1 MSNLLSTFSTNAGVP
16 LSFSLGDLYQ
26 ILSAAD
32 NNTILGVD
40 LSIESLRSQQYS
52 YFIFGFLVVS
62 LIIFSVIIYIY
73 MPKKEGRLKTGEKVM
88 VGAIIMGV
96 VIALLFG
103 WLQLI
108 EGYLV

>member
-1 MSNLLSTFSTNAGVP
+1 MGFPSVRIDDVITTTVA
-16 LSFSLGDLYQ
+16 
-26 ILSAAD
+26 IAAD
-32 NNTILGVD
+32 NKTVLGVD

-52 YFIFGFLVVS
+52 YYIFGFLVIS
-62 LIIFSVIIYIY
+62 LIIFSIIIYIY
-73 MPKKEGRLKTGEKVM
+73 MPKKEGRLKKGEKIM
-88 VGAIIMGV
+88 VGAIVMGV

>member
-1 MSNLLSTFSTNAGVP
+1 MWDLLRTFSINSDIG
-16 LSFSLGDLYQ
+16 LRLGDIYWMV
-26 ILSAAD
+26 AANAEN
-32 NNTILGVD
+32 NNTVLGVD

-52 YFIFGFLVVS
+52 NFIFGFLVVS
-62 LIIFSVIIYIY
+62 LIIFSIIIYIY
-73 MPKKEGRLKTGEKVM
+73 MPKKEGQLKKGEKVM

>member
-1 MSNLLSTFSTNAGVP
+1 MLNLLSALSTNAVVP
-16 LSFSLGDLYQ
+16 LFLGNLYQ
-26 ILSAAD
+26 ILAAATD

-52 YFIFGFLVVS
+52 YYIFGFLVVS

-73 MPKKEGRLKTGEKVM
+73 MPKKEGRLKKGEKVM

-103 WLQLI
+103 WLQLV

>member
-1 MSNLLSTFSTNAGVP
+1 MDSMGYPAVRVDDVITTLVAV
-16 LSFSLGDLYQ
+16 
-26 ILSAAD
+26 AAD
-32 NNTILGVD
+32 NKTVLGVD

-52 YFIFGFLVVS
+52 YYIFGFLVVS
-62 LIIFSVIIYIY
+62 LIIFSIIIYIY
-73 MPKKEGRLKTGEKVM
+73 MPKKEGRLKKGEKIM
-88 VGAIIMGV
+88 VGAIVMGV

>member
-1 MSNLLSTFSTNAGVP
+1 MGFPSVRIDDVITTTVAV
-16 LSFSLGDLYQ
+16 
-26 ILSAAD
+26 AAD
-32 NNTILGVD
+32 NKTVLGVD

-52 YFIFGFLVVS
+52 YYIFAFLVVS
-62 LIIFSVIIYIY
+62 LIIFSIIIYIY
-73 MPKKEGRLKTGEKVM
+73 MPKKEGRLKKGEKIM
-88 VGAIIMGV
+88 VGAIVMGV

>member
-1 MSNLLSTFSTNAGVP
+1 MSNLLSTFTNAGVP
-16 LSFSLGDLYQ
+16 FSLGDLYQ
-26 ILSAAD
+26 ILAAATD

-52 YFIFGFLVVS
+52 YYIFGFLVVS

-73 MPKKEGRLKTGEKVM
+73 MPKKEGRLKKGEKVM